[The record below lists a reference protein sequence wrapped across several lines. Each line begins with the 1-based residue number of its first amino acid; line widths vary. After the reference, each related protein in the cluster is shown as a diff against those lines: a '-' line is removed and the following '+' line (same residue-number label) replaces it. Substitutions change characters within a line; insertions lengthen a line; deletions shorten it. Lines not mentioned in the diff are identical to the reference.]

1 MKSNDWGKLSKLP
14 LDFCLFYDQ
23 IDKITEDKLKI
34 AKYVAEKTSPIEKW
48 LNSAIDLKHLS

>member
-34 AKYVAEKTSPIEKW
+34 AKYVAEKNISY
-48 LNSAIDLKHLS
+48 